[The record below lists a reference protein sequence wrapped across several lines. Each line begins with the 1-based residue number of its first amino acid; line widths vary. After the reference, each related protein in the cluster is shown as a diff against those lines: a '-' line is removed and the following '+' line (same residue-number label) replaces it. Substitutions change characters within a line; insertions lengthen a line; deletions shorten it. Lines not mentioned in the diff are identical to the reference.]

1 MTVWR
6 TGDPILRW
14 LRILSVIA
22 SLGLFVSL
30 IGSLVIDPSRDDN
43 LPLDALLAGVILL
56 QLGYDIFIPGL
67 SRRTRENRGE
77 SDDVG
82 DA

>member
-67 SRRTRENRGE
+67 SRRARENRGE